1 MQRTKMY
8 IAEPTFVRISI
19 VRLNREIQSDSSMQ
33 GGGIIRGKGH
43 LAFVTD
49 AFGNVVVV
57 HQK

>member
-1 MQRTKMY
+1 
-8 IAEPTFVRISI
+8 
-19 VRLNREIQSDSSMQ
+19 MQ

-57 HQK
+57 PPEVNAVITFALVLLI